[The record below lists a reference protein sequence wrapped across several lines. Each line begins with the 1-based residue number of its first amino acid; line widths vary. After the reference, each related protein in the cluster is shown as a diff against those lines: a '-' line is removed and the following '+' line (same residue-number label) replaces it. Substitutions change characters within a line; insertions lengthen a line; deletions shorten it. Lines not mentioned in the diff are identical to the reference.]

1 MSGSREQSTVCLLDE
16 LATPAAVAIA
26 ACHKYLGPVGLTD
39 LCSGIAAWLLIHVH
53 AKGECLYVSTLPP
66 GVIKFVKC

>member
-1 MSGSREQSTVCLLDE
+1 MTISAPASPCQLGLLTCLVLYNVPQ
-16 LATPAAVAIA
+16 T
-26 ACHKYLGPVGLTD
+26 
-39 LCSGIAAWLLIHVH
+39 WLLIHVH